1 MKNRYLF
8 HTVEEVMDM
17 AKNKKKDKQPTL
29 EDLLKYEIATD
40 LGLSEKV
47 DREGWG
53 GLTAEETGKI
63 GGMVAKRIR
72 GGRAPGR

>member
-1 MKNRYLF
+1 MRGF
-8 HTVEEVMDM
+8 RFSPATEAERI
-17 AKNKKKDKQPTL
+17 
-29 EDLLKYEIATD
+29 KYQVADE
-40 LGLSEKV
+40 LGLIGRLLEV
-47 DREGWG
+47 GWG